1 MHSFGT
7 ISSILILVYKNN
19 RTYRISILKRTDFV
33 TFWKQNSWCD
43 KSWGDETKEISVSNF
58 PAKRQENFQKNMITG
73 YSVCSEQTAILSILS
88 ILLSGAE
95 LTEYYSIHSRIRTTN
110 SMYSHSRIVPKE
122 CALRNIL
129 PNPVLIQ
136 DTDLW
141 WQILFANPV
150 QFLIHKKKKET
161 CTYLWSREWNLEYYT
176 CNFTWW
182 KLGIW
187 LLLYSPTP
195 TKSILAYM
203 YSLWW

>member
-1 MHSFGT
+1 
-7 ISSILILVYKNN
+7 
-19 RTYRISILKRTDFV
+19 
-33 TFWKQNSWCD
+33 
-43 KSWGDETKEISVSNF
+43 
-58 PAKRQENFQKNMITG
+58 MITG
-73 YSVCSEQTAILSILS
+73 YSVCSEQTAIPSILS

-150 QFLIHKKKKET
+150 QFLIHKKKKKHVHIFEVENEISNIIHVTSLGESWEYDSYCILLLPPNLSSHT
-161 CTYLWSREWNLEYYT
+161 CTVSCDKWFEPRCITGKYGLI
-176 CNFTWW
+176 F
-182 KLGIW
+182 
-187 LLLYSPTP
+187 
-195 TKSILAYM
+195 
-203 YSLWW
+203 SLDYK